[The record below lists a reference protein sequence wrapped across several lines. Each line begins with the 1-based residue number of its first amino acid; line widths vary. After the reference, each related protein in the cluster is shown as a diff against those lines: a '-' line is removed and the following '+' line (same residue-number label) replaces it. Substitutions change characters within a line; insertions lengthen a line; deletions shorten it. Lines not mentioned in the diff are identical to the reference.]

1 MRTAEATLHLRL
13 PAISM
18 TEMSQYELE
27 MLYEATNMLERP
39 KAPEMLVAAR
49 SPRPQPVGMPTG
61 EQIRAARAMLGWS
74 VATLASRAGVS
85 WRTIQRAE
93 AAGDQVPRMHI
104 ATVEKIQ
111 GALEAEGVEF
121 LRAGQRSN
129 GGPGIRRRP

>member
-1 MRTAEATLHLRL
+1 M
-13 PAISM
+13 P
-18 TEMSQYELE
+18 
-27 MLYEATNMLERP
+27 
-39 KAPEMLVAAR
+39 VAAPP
-49 SPRPQPVGMPTG
+49 SRPQPVGMPTG

-74 VATLASRAGVS
+74 VAILASKAGVS

-93 AAGDQVPRMHI
+93 AAGNQVPRMHI

-111 GALEAEGVEF
+111 GALEAEGIEF

>member
-1 MRTAEATLHLRL
+1 MQAAKATLHPQS
-13 PAISM
+13 PAIFTTEISRFKH
-18 TEMSQYELE
+18 EMSC
-27 MLYEATNMLERP
+27 MATNMLEHP
-39 KAPEMLVAAR
+39 GAPEMPVATPP
-49 SPRPQPVGMPTG
+49 SRPQPVVMPTG

-111 GALEAEGVEF
+111 GALEAEGIEF

-129 GGPGIRRRP
+129 GGPGIRRRL